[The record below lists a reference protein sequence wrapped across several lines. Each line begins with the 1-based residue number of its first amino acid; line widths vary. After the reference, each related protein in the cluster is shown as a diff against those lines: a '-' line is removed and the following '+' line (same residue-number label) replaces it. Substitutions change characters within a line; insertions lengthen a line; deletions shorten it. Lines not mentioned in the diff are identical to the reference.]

1 MTCRMYDAFLTYI
14 RCELALSARTVS
26 TYTSALRQW
35 REFVADHYG
44 PAHDPAATTVG
55 DIRLWVAAMAARGV
69 QARTIAKLLSALR
82 SFFRFMCERHG
93 MVANPAADIHAARV
107 RRTLPAVIR
116 PEDTARVLDAP
127 LDTGDFGEVHRRLV
141 MLMLYSTGMRAS
153 ELLGLRDDAVDLGR
167 RELKV
172 LGKRNKERIIPFGD
186 ELSRMITLYRSLRPA
201 STAPTLFVDTR
212 GRPLRYRAL
221 LDTVHGS
228 LVGRVRAARTTPH
241 VMRHSFATDMLNS
254 GASLTAVQQLLGHA
268 SLATN
273 QIYTHLSYREIQPNY
288 QLAHPRAQKKG

>member
-93 MVANPAADIHAARV
+93 MVANPPPTYMPPGCAARS
-107 RRTLPAVIR
+107 RR
-116 PEDTARVLDAP
+116 
-127 LDTGDFGEVHRRLV
+127 
-141 MLMLYSTGMRAS
+141 
-153 ELLGLRDDAVDLGR
+153 
-167 RELKV
+167 
-172 LGKRNKERIIPFGD
+172 
-186 ELSRMITLYRSLRPA
+186 
-201 STAPTLFVDTR
+201 
-212 GRPLRYRAL
+212 
-221 LDTVHGS
+221 
-228 LVGRVRAARTTPH
+228 
-241 VMRHSFATDMLNS
+241 
-254 GASLTAVQQLLGHA
+254 
-268 SLATN
+268 
-273 QIYTHLSYREIQPNY
+273 
-288 QLAHPRAQKKG
+288 